1 MWCEHMSKVHEKN
14 SRESCALYR
23 PSHTPDLQGSTTND
37 LSSPVTSSS
46 PGYPHVWSEHSSH
59 IPWSVIANS
68 SQSARREPGSPQRYL
83 SARPQARLP
92 SPQGSAL
99 PSCSA
104 AGCGSLSRSRPQSGL
119 TPACASSSFG
129 GAWAGAELVLL
140 LGQPAWVSLGQD
152 HALPRSPSH
161 TSSCSRFEKSPSF
174 SASLCSSPSCIR
186 RPAEVWTSSLDSL
199 IAETKL
205 SGGRAHIGAPHDLD
219 DPSSVFQGF
228 DHKCVDPKGLK
239 QLATEL
245 PS

>member
-1 MWCEHMSKVHEKN
+1 MWCEHMCKVHEKN
-14 SRESCALYR
+14 SRERCTVHR
-23 PSHTPDLQGSTTND
+23 PSHTPELQGPPQTV
-37 LSSPVTSSS
+37 SPVQLPVLRLGS
-46 PGYPHVWSEHSSH
+46 HSSGQST
-59 IPWSVIANS
+59 PATSRCRS
-68 SQSARREPGSPQRYL
+68 SQITKRKEE
-83 SARPQARLP
+83 ARPATALPVCAPPARLP

-140 LGQPAWVSLGQD
+140 LGQPTWVSLGQD
-152 HALPRSPSH
+152 HTLPRSPSH
-161 TSSCSRFEKSPSF
+161 TSSCSRSEKSPSF
-174 SASLCSSPSCIR
+174 SASLCSSPSCIK

-205 SGGRAHIGAPHDLD
+205 SGGRARIGAPHDLD

-228 DHKCVDPKGLK
+228 DHKCVDPTGLK

-245 PS
+245 PA